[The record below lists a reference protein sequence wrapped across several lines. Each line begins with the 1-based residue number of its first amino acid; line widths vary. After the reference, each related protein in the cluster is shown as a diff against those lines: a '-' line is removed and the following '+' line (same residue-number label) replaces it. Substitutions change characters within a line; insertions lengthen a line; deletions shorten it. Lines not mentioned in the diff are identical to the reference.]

1 MTKGGYLS
9 VLKTM
14 LSTRKLQILAA
25 AIFAALL
32 LVILVAR
39 NSKPSGPVIPT
50 EPGWHHIEDVTY
62 YIMEDGTPATGW
74 QKIDGN
80 TYYFR
85 SAGSMV
91 TGWLILNDR
100 NYYFLK
106 DGTAASGPVTIGN
119 DLYIFHEDGI
129 PATGW
134 TLHEGRS
141 LYLDSHGKV
150 LTGWQTIGQILYYF
164 GQDGLPCP
172 GWLKENGKTYYIH
185 QDGTTAQGRNIID
198 GQVHYFGPNGQ
209 EIILVNPWNY
219 VPADY
224 TVELTDI
231 NADHQVATLAYED
244 LQQMMTDCKLDGGDP
259 VVCSGY
265 RTQEYQ
271 EMLYNNKVKRLTATG
286 MKKDKAQKEAAT
298 VVALPGTSEH
308 QLGLALDIIDRH
320 DQSLTKAQ
328 EKTAT
333 QQWLMA
339 NSWKY
344 GWILRYPNGKSDITG
359 IIYEPW
365 HYRYVG
371 REIAQE
377 IHESGLCLEEYLDN
391 LTSTVG

>member
-1 MTKGGYLS
+1 MIWAVRDSTSGGP
-9 VLKTM
+9 
-14 LSTRKLQILAA
+14 R
-25 AIFAALL
+25 
-32 LVILVAR
+32 
-39 NSKPSGPVIPT
+39 IPT
-50 EPGWHHIEDVTY
+50 EPGWHDVDHVTY
-62 YIMEDGTPATGW
+62 YILDDGTPATGW
-74 QKIDGN
+74 QEIDGN

-91 TGWLILNDR
+91 TGWLILDDQ

-119 DLYIFHEDGI
+119 DLHIFKDGGI

-134 TLHEGRS
+134 TLHNGRS
-141 LYLDSHGKV
+141 LYLNSQGKV
-150 LTGWQTIGQILYYF
+150 LTGWQTIAGTLYYF

-172 GWLKENGKTYYIH
+172 GWLKEDGNTYYIH
-185 QDGTTAQGRNIID
+185 QDGTAAQGPNTID
-198 GQVHYFGPNGQ
+198 GQVHYFASNGQ
-209 EIILVNPWNY
+209 EIILVNPWHY
-219 VPADY
+219 IPADY
-224 TVELTDI
+224 TVELKHIDGEY
-231 NADHQVATLAYED
+231 QVAAVAYDD
-244 LQQMMTDCKLDGGDP
+244 LWLMMTDCRQDGGDP

-265 RTQEYQ
+265 RTQAYQ
-271 EMLYNNKVKRLTATG
+271 EGLYNNKVKRLMATG
-286 MKKDKAQKEAAT
+286 MKKDQAQKEAAT

-320 DQSLTKAQ
+320 DQSLTKSQ
-328 EKTAT
+328 EKTKT

-371 REIAQE
+371 REVAQE
-377 IHESGLCLEEYLDN
+377 IHEQGLCLEEYLEG